1 MIALYLIISLLIAFL
16 FYRKTLPTI
25 TKGKRT
31 LLFTLRALFIFSLFL
46 LLFNPILYFKHNY
59 TERPILLILTDKSN
73 SMKQRIAG
81 KTKTEH
87 LTPYERK
94 IEALYYDKGYDI
106 EKVTLFSGN
115 PSQSLLLEEIK
126 DILHSGKDIKAIAIA
141 SDGWFQDSPTL
152 FKQLTNTPIYTF
164 LPPNTAEEQEL
175 RINSITYN
183 KNARKGET
191 QNIGV
196 NITAKNIEGNI
207 QATLKR
213 TNQGGK
219 PTILQRRSIAT
230 TQGDTPTSTQIDF
243 RVNHTELGLQV
254 YEIEIASQDSLT
266 ATGYAAVQVL
276 DNKAKILLLSDS
288 INWDIRLFN
297 RFLNFSERFD
307 IDFVYSHKNGFWQS
321 GVKKELHWQDY
332 AGFIIVNHSNMRLP
346 DADVVALKNKLLL
359 GSGLI
364 YIGNVNAQMAEILPA
379 RATNIRIIGQ
389 EQVKL
394 RPEALQYQIFR
405 DIENIWAKF
414 PPVDYYFLEPKE
426 ESTLLAEVQLGRAA
440 QNQQVI
446 LLGSFG
452 SGNVLQIAFSGLWR
466 WQFTTTEDVMGSFI
480 NGLAQFIFSNA
491 NNNFFSYTNKNIYYS
506 GENISVRLTAF
517 DEKLNPL
524 TNINARLRL
533 SQEGKEVFTDF
544 MAREG
549 DEFALNIPQMPA
561 GQYRYQITDDIS
573 NKETSGEFE
582 VLQQDIESFNKGF
595 NSRLLQDLSVS
606 SQGMV
611 ISDTDM
617 TDLDIDEATSVK
629 KVKHIEL
636 PLHKNAWFIVIMLA
650 VFCAELYL
658 RKKWSLY

>member
-1 MIALYLIISLLIAFL
+1 MIALYLILSVVIAFL
-16 FYRKTLPTI
+16 FYRKTLPVI
-25 TKGKRT
+25 SKGRRY
-31 LLFTLRALFIFSLFL
+31 LLFALRALFIFSLFL
-46 LLFNPILYFKHNY
+46 LLFNPILYFEHNY

-94 IEALYYDKGYDI
+94 IEALYEDKGYSK
-106 EKVTLFSGN
+106 ERVALFTSN
-115 PSQSLLLEEIK
+115 PSQSLLLDDIK

-141 SDGWFQDSPTL
+141 SDGWFQDNPTL
-152 FKQLTNTPIYTF
+152 FKQLTNTPIFTF
-164 LPPNTAEEQEL
+164 LPPNTFQEQEL
-175 RINSITYN
+175 RINNITYN
-183 KNARKGET
+183 KNARKGEA

-207 QATLKR
+207 EAVLKK

-219 PTILQRRSIAT
+219 PTILQRRSISNQSET
-230 TQGDTPTSTQIDF
+230 TSTQIDF

-254 YEIEIASQDSLT
+254 YEIEVASPDSLT

-276 DNKAKILLLSDS
+276 DNKAKILLLSDG
-288 INWDIRLFN
+288 INWDVRLFN

-307 IDFVYSHKNGFWQS
+307 IDFVYSFKNGFWQG

-332 AGFIIVNHSNMRLP
+332 AGFIIINHSNMRLP
-346 DADVVALKNKLLL
+346 DAEVVALKNKLLL

-379 RATNIRIIGQ
+379 RATNIRVVGQ

-394 RPEALQYQIFR
+394 RQEALQYQIFR
-405 DIENIWAKF
+405 EIENNWAKF

-426 ESTLLAEVQLGRAA
+426 ESTLLAEVQLNRAT

-466 WQFTTTEDVMGSFI
+466 WQFTTTEEVMGNFI

-506 GENISVRLTAF
+506 GENITVHLAAF

-533 SQEGKEVFTDF
+533 LQENKEVFTDF

-549 DEFALNIPQMPA
+549 DEFALTVPQMPA
-561 GQYRYQITDDIS
+561 GQYRYHIIDDIS
-573 NKETSGEFE
+573 NNETSGEFE

-595 NSRLLQDLSVS
+595 NTGLLQDLSIS

-611 ISDTDM
+611 IYDIDM
-617 TDLDIDEATSVK
+617 ADLDIAEAVSVK
-629 KVKHIEL
+629 KVRHIEL
-636 PLHKNAWFIVIMLA
+636 PLHKNVWFIVLLLA